1 MLKTYCI
8 IFMLLSSIAL
18 SQTPDLPPIEIIDP
32 NIAIFTALT
41 YVPTFYPGNWSFY
54 KIEHCYNLDNS
65 LSAYI
70 IIFKN
75 LDKIEET
82 PKQLNNSLLKSDIE
96 IKKFEQ
102 EKIPD
107 TIINQLKRERYY
119 TKDYTTIITGG
130 TSYSPIIIRW
140 FPGLPEYIVK
150 KSRIEEW
157 LKKECSEN
165 SFTLQK
171 LIYIGP
177 KDIRYEVVSNKKE
190 NYIIDF
196 SKKEFKIEPIEKVK
210 KENNQ
215 QFLSVPS
222 DLPENQKQII
232 EEGIKI
238 QKLRNIQLWKNYK
251 TLYQKTQIDF
261 FNITRRS

>member
-8 IFMLLSSIAL
+8 IFMLMFNSIVL
-18 SQTPDLPPIEIIDP
+18 GQIPDLPPVEIIDP
-32 NIAIFTALT
+32 NVAIFTALT

-54 KIEHCYNLDNS
+54 KIEHCYNLDHS
-65 LSAYI
+65 VSAYI

-82 PKQLNNSLLKSDIE
+82 PRQLNNSLLKSDIE

-102 EKIPD
+102 EKAPD
-107 TIINQLKRERYY
+107 IIINQIKRERYY
-119 TKDYTTIITGG
+119 TKDYTTIIVGG

-150 KSRIEEW
+150 KNKIEEW
-157 LKKECSEN
+157 LKKECSES
-165 SFTLQK
+165 SFSLQK

-190 NYIIDF
+190 NYLVDF
-196 SKKEFKIEPIEKVK
+196 SKKEFKIEPIEKIK
-210 KENNQ
+210 KETNQ

-222 DLPENQKQII
+222 DLPENQKRII
-232 EEGIKI
+232 EEGIKA
-238 QKLRNIQLWKNYK
+238 QKLRNIQLWQNYK
-251 TLYQKTQIDF
+251 ILYQNTIIK
-261 FNITRRS
+261 